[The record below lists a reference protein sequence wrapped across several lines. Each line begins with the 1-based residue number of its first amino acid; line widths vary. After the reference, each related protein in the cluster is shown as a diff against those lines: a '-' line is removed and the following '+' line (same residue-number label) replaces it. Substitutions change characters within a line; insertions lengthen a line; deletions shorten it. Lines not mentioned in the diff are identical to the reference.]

1 MKDPGPKPA
10 VRLARCLAIS
20 AFVVV
25 AAIGCVQWREFA
37 SPPAPD
43 VASNWRALL
52 DDLRAFERTI
62 GYTPTNNF
70 KSVTGERESYP
81 FCGQASRYTLPYSY
95 EDPAI
100 RWFDNVSEEQ
110 CNAQRNEID
119 VYFGSVEAM
128 GEIGT
133 PVTPAMISGD
143 LDRFIYLVIH
153 EDCHDQFDLPYG
165 VEEALCDV
173 ITYHAMAAFSKQKY
187 RWYSREDRA
196 IKSYTREQLRQTLA
210 TIRHYDRLDALYARY
225 RRAEISAQVLLRERA
240 VVFAAAERALEH
252 DEGTLN
258 NIVLANLMTYSRH
271 YPILESVFLALG
283 SDLARTVNF
292 FRHVDKRKPSR
303 AETLQRHR
311 SADATSVEFVRAYEM
326 AVVQTTENALAELKA
341 AAR

>member
-1 MKDPGPKPA
+1 MKDTAPKPA
-10 VRLARCLAIS
+10 LRLSRWLGIS
-20 AFVVV
+20 AFVAV
-25 AAIGCVQWREFA
+25 AVIGCVQWREFA
-37 SPPAPD
+37 SSPAPD
-43 VASNWRALL
+43 VTADWRALL

-62 GYTPTNNF
+62 GYEPTNNF
-70 KSVTGERESYP
+70 KSVTAERESYP

-100 RWFDNVSEEQ
+100 RWFDDVSEEQ
-110 CNAQRNEID
+110 CHTGSSEID

-133 PVTPAMISGD
+133 PVTPSMISGT
-143 LDRFIYLVIH
+143 LDRFVYLVIH

-173 ITYHAMAAFSKQKY
+173 VTYHAMASFSKQKF

-196 IKSYTREQLRQTLA
+196 IMSYAREQSKQTRA
-210 TIRHYDRLDALYARY
+210 TIRHYAQLDALYARY
-225 RRAEISAQVLLRERA
+225 RRAELSAPALLRERA
-240 VVFAAAERALEH
+240 VVFTAAERELEQ

-258 NIVLANLMTYSRH
+258 NVVLANLMTYSRH
-271 YPILESVFLALG
+271 YPFLESVFVALG
-283 SDLARTVNF
+283 SDLARAVNL

-311 SADATSVEFVRAYEM
+311 IADENSVEFVRAYET
-326 AVVQTTENALAELKA
+326 ALVETTAKALGELKA
-341 AAR
+341 ATR